1 MSDGTT
7 AIILAGAGFCA
18 AAIAVLGVLL
28 YVNRPVGATAVPPPP
43 TGNKDKDSTVDVRN
57 TNRASDPTLPQP
69 SRHDDRCVTSMGNR
83 DDNGSCMALLYNHC
97 IDGYKD
103 QSRIPVNIRSA
114 KSSLLRQMY
123 DNEKKHFDAVPKE
136 WTTVCVARP
145 DKAGSGSCKGVVPG
159 EVRVWTK
166 GRQDPGTGECQF
178 SSLYIKAH
186 FNPDMKLQN
195 WRTGTVGNG

>member
-1 MSDGTT
+1 MSGSTT
-7 AIILAGAGFCA
+7 AIILVGAGFCA
-18 AAIAVLGVLL
+18 ASIVAVGVLV
-28 YVNRPVGATAVPPPP
+28 YVNRPTDATSTPSTGTKPVAVDSRNIPAANGKLPP
-43 TGNKDKDSTVDVRN
+43 
-57 TNRASDPTLPQP
+57 P
-69 SRHDDRCVTSMGNR
+69 SRHDERCVTFMGNR
-83 DDNGSCMALLYNHC
+83 DDNKSCMALMYNHC
-97 IDGYKD
+97 IDEYKD
-103 QSRIPVNIRSA
+103 PSRIPANIRSA

-123 DNEKKHFDAVPKE
+123 DNEKQHFDSVPKE

-166 GRQDPGTGECQF
+166 GRQEPGTGECQF

-186 FNPDMKLQN
+186 FNPNMKLQN